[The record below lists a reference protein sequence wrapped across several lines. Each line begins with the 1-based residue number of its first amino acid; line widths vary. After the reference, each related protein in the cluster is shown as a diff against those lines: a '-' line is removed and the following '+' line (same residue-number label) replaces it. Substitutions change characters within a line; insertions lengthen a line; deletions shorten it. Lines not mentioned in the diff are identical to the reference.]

1 MGMSSTILQVVEE
14 SLRYSESRVLV
25 DSGKA
30 SWGKGLCKWRP
41 EKAPFWDGGG
51 GGKETH
57 VPATVCGALVFFWA
71 ASEPPSLPGPAVPIR
86 QLRKLRC
93 RHLGR
98 VTCQAV
104 ELYNLLSEPML

>member
-51 GGKETH
+51 GQGNACPSYSVWSTS
-57 VPATVCGALVFFWA
+57 FF
-71 ASEPPSLPGPAVPIR
+71 
-86 QLRKLRC
+86 
-93 RHLGR
+93 LGS
-98 VTCQAV
+98 V
-104 ELYNLLSEPML
+104 